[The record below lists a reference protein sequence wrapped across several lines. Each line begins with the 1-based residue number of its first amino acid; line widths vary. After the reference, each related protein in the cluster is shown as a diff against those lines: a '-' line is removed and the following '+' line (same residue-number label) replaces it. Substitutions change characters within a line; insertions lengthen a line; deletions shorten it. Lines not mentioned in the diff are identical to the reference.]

1 MVGGMEAQIWAILQT
16 VADPEIP
23 VLSVVDM
30 GIIQSVE
37 ISGGGE
43 VRVAMTPTF
52 AGCPALEMMQSDIR
66 AALNGAG
73 YTTIQIDVVL
83 DPPWTSERMSEDGRR
98 KLKEFGLAPPPRMQ
112 GGTDGAML
120 LFMEAITCPFCDSTN
135 TRLESPFGPT
145 LCRAIYYC
153 NGCHQPFELFKPL

>member
-1 MVGGMEAQIWAILQT
+1 MVDGMEAQIWAILQT

-30 GIIQSVE
+30 GIIQGVE
-37 ISGGGE
+37 INEGG
-43 VRVAMTPTF
+43 VIRVAMTPTF
-52 AGCPALEMMQSDIR
+52 AGCPALEMMRSDIR
-66 AALNGAG
+66 TALSEAG
-73 YTTIQIDVVL
+73 YTAIQIDVVL